1 VSPKKYRT
9 GFFPSLA
16 ALLLALCYLLSV
28 NGIDVHFDLEHGRTY
43 VVSGFLASDCESIH
57 PHSHCADAEGDCL
70 EDEACCSDDLRT
82 VLSQSDDSDGQPE
95 IPAPAF
101 RSVAV
106 CHPVA
111 APAVSRPVRVAR
123 FQRPPPDPVGACSRF
138 CVLRV

>member
-1 VSPKKYRT
+1 MSLKKHNI

-16 ALLLALCYLLSV
+16 TLLLVVCYLLSV

-43 VVSGFLASDCESIH
+43 VVCGFFASDCESIH
-57 PHSHCADAEGDCL
+57 PHSHCSDSEEDCL
-70 EDEACCSDDLRT
+70 KDEACCSDDLRT
-82 VLSQSDDSDGQPE
+82 VLSQSDGSDGQPE
-95 IPAPAF
+95 IPAPASRF
-101 RSVAV
+101 VAV

-123 FQRPPPDPVGACSRF
+123 FQRPPPDPADACFRF